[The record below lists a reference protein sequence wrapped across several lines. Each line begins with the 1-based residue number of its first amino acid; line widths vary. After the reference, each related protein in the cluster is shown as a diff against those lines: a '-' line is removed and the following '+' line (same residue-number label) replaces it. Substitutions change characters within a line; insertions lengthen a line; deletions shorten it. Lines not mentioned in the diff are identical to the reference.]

1 MTPRRLPLSMLLL
14 PAVLLAAASG
24 AAAQEAST
32 RLLGEVRVR
41 GEAERPATTDTT
53 DAFTLLRSR
62 LAVEAALSP
71 RAVILLQVQDSRTF
85 GEEMSTLDGSANQ
98 LDMHQAWLQYRAD
111 IGLHALTA
119 RAGRQEVVLGNER
132 LLGAVGW
139 SNVGRS
145 FDAARV
151 AFRPAGG
158 RWQVH
163 GLAAVVQERSVR
175 LGGDRA
181 MGDHMLLGAW
191 LESGAADIF
200 ALHDR
205 AATYRT
211 FTGVDRTTVG
221 GHVRLPERRALAASL
236 EGSFQFGNQVRT
248 DVGDLFSQDIRAWMA
263 GARAGYETGVWQ
275 VPRLGAGVD
284 VLSGDADPADG
295 TYRAFNTLYATNHRF
310 YGFMDLFLDPAART
324 QDRGLIDG
332 ILSARVGLPAD
343 LALDIDA
350 HGFWL
355 HREFAGTGDRMLG
368 WEIDFTLPV
377 SLGPGQQVH
386 VGYSLFRSGNA
397 APLIGLGAA
406 DRTSHWGY
414 IQASFAVGGRPA
426 ALFWREALTCA
437 EGRARPAV
445 PSPRFLRR
453 RIPRLSGSATP

>member
-1 MTPRRLPLSMLLL
+1 MTPRPSQLSTLLL
-14 PAVLLAAASG
+14 PVVLLTAASG
-24 AAAQEAST
+24 AVAQEAST

-62 LAVEAALSP
+62 LALEATLSP
-71 RAVILLQVQDSRTF
+71 RAVILLQVQDSRAF
-85 GEEMSTLDGSANQ
+85 GEEASTLDGSANQ

-111 IGLHALTA
+111 IGRHALST

-145 FDAARV
+145 FDGARL
-151 AFRPAGG
+151 AFQPAGG
-158 RWQVH
+158 RWRAH
-163 GLAAVVQERSVR
+163 GLAATIRERGPR
-175 LGGDRA
+175 FGGEPDI
-181 MGDHMLLGAW
+181 GDHIFLGAW
-191 LESGAADIF
+191 LESGPADIF

-205 AATYRT
+205 EAAFRA

-221 GHVRLPERRALAASL
+221 AHVRLPEGRSVDASL
-236 EGSFQFGNQVRT
+236 EGSFQFGNQVRAAA
-248 DVGDLFSQDIRAWMA
+248 GDLFSQDIRAWMA
-263 GARAGYETGVWQ
+263 GARVGYQSGVRQ
-275 VPRLGAGVD
+275 VPRVGAGLD
-284 VLSGDADPADG
+284 VLSGDVDPTDG

-324 QDRGLIDG
+324 QDRGLING

-355 HREFAGTGDRMLG
+355 HREFVGTGDRMLG
-368 WEIDFTLPV
+368 WEVDFTLPV
-377 SLGPGQQVH
+377 SPGPGQQVH
-386 VGYSLFRSGNA
+386 LGYSLFRSGDA
-397 APLIGLGAA
+397 APLVGLGAA

-414 IQASFAVGGRPA
+414 IQASFSVGGRPA
-426 ALFWREALTCA
+426 GLF
-437 EGRARPAV
+437 
-445 PSPRFLRR
+445 
-453 RIPRLSGSATP
+453 